1 MVQNLVQVITASDI
15 WFTSVLHFAG
25 IGLISTSQNWICWLA
40 CIFPFIRLKGWTPIN
55 FHYMNRLAKK
65 EGFICTEMDRPD
77 PRMVFFK
84 LSLFS
89 GLRSVENWICCSWN
103 INRAIPILKRQ
114 IMSHY
119 YAQAIGVRPLR
130 LTLRGSD
137 FICNSPHLITLEKY
151 IKRNLTSTFLQFW
164 QISFINI
171 TNTFYVCEKYL
182 SQFWQIQWGLLLRG
196 SDFICSSPHL
206 ITLAN
211 IFQLLL

>member
-40 CIFPFIRLKGWTPIN
+40 CIFPFIRLKEWTPIH

-65 EGFICTEMDRPD
+65 EVFICTEMDRPD

-103 INRAIPILKRQ
+103 INRAIPILTRQ

-119 YAQAIGVRPLR
+119 YAQAIGLRPLR
-130 LTLRGSD
+130 LTSERQWLYLQFS
-137 FICNSPHLITLEKY
+137 HLITLPLFFNYSSK
-151 IKRNLTSTFLQFW
+151 W
-164 QISFINI
+164 
-171 TNTFYVCEKYL
+171 YL
-182 SQFWQIQWGLLLRG
+182 WWKWW
-196 SDFICSSPHL
+196 
-206 ITLAN
+206 
-211 IFQLLL
+211 